1 MTKLV
6 SMAFLYYHIK
16 SIISH
21 NIYSFHADVLDDNS
35 EIFDFNTYLILISLI
50 S

>member
-1 MTKLV
+1 MESPLEFSWTMTKLV

-21 NIYSFHADVLDDNS
+21 NIYSFHADVLDDN
-35 EIFDFNTYLILISLI
+35 
-50 S
+50 